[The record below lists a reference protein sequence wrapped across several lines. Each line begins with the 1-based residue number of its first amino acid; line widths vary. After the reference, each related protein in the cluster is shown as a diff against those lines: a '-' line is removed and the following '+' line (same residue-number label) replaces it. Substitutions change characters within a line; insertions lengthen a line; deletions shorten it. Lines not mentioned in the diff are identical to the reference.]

1 MSASLRIQ
9 PRGAAC
15 SFIAALVLLA
25 LAAPSRADEARA
37 DTTLD
42 RFLGTF
48 SDSTDAYFG
57 PAAAPL
63 DSAGLDSALTYG
75 LENPRA
81 LARRG
86 QFQFNRGPD
95 LGFNRVDGPVWGARA
110 AIGRP
115 RMLGALGGRLRYAA
129 GPNLWLGGAAYERVW
144 RARRAFWRV
153 NVLGGRSTDDMDR
166 TRRDQGE
173 SSSPLADLSALIGGQ
188 DPRRFL
194 RRDGWEARL
203 SRSATTWSIGASWR
217 DMLESPRAV
226 TAGWNLRHSALLVP
240 DNLPAAFGRA
250 HEATFDATLRTP
262 GLPLFGEATY
272 SVSRRAMG
280 SDFEYRRTRFALAGN
295 FGLGRIAALVPQVAY
310 GRLVGEQVPQAA
322 FYLGGARMLGRFDSG
337 ELGGSGL
344 AIARIDLLGAQDVL
358 ALAHIP
364 HPATFPLQLGVH
376 AASGA
381 VWGVDPYGGAT
392 RPGVDWPDR
401 AEWRSETGASLIYQP
416 GIPDPTSMLRL
427 DVIWPVGAGSHE
439 TRIRVGY
446 TRAMGLLRAFED

>member
-1 MSASLRIQ
+1 MSTSPRIQ
-9 PRGAAC
+9 PRRAAGGLL
-15 SFIAALVLLA
+15 AALMLLA
-25 LAAPSRADEARA
+25 FAAPSLADETPA
-37 DTTLD
+37 DTTFD

-57 PAAAPL
+57 RAAAPL
-63 DSAGLDSALTYG
+63 DSAGLDSALSYG
-75 LENPRA
+75 LENPRK

-86 QFQFNRGPD
+86 QFQFNWGPD

-110 AIGRP
+110 SIGRP
-115 RMLGALGGRLRYAA
+115 RLLGTLGGRLRYAA
-129 GPNLWLGGAAYERVW
+129 GPNLWLGGGAYEKVW
-144 RARRAFWRV
+144 RARRAFMRL
-153 NVLGGRSTDDMDR
+153 NVLGGRSTDEMDR
-166 TRRDQGE
+166 TRRDWGE
-173 SSSPLADLSALIGGQ
+173 GSSPLAELGALVGGQ

-203 SRSATTWSIGASWR
+203 ARAATTWTIGASWR

-226 TAGWNLRHSALLVP
+226 TAGWNLRHSELQVP
-240 DNLPAAFGRA
+240 DNLPAAFGRT

-262 GLPLFGEATY
+262 GLPLFGEAIY

-280 SDFEYRRTRFALAGN
+280 SDFEYRRTRLALGGN
-295 FGLGRIAALVPQVAY
+295 FGLGRIAALVPQVAW
-310 GRLVGEQVPQAA
+310 GRLVGDQVPQAA
-322 FYLGGARMLGRFDSG
+322 FYLGGARTLGRFDSG

-344 AIARIDLLGAQDVL
+344 AIGRIDLLGAQDVL

-364 HPATFPLQLGVH
+364 HPASFTLQLGMH

-381 VWGVDPYGGAT
+381 VWGVNPYGGAT
-392 RPGVDWPDR
+392 RPGVDWPER

-416 GIPDPTSMLRL
+416 GVPDPTSLLRL
-427 DVIWPVGAGSHE
+427 TVIWPVGPGSHE

-446 TRAMGLLRAFED
+446 TRAMGLLRVFEN